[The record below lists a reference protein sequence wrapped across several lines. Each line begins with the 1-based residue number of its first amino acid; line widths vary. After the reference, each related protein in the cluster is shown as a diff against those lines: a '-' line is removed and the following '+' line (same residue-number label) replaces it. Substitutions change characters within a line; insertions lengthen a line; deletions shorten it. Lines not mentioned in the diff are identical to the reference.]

1 VDKILNE
8 DVVLDI
14 SQVALR
20 LKKAKSTV
28 SSEMTRHP
36 ENLPSWFK
44 LPGSRRPLWLS
55 STVTEFLLTAA
66 ARAGATPRDK
76 R

>member
-1 VDKILNE
+1 MNKILNE
-8 DVVLDI
+8 DEVLDI

-28 SSEMTRHP
+28 ASEMTRHP
-36 ENLPSWFK
+36 GNLPSWFK
-44 LPGSRRPLWLS
+44 LPGSRRPLWLA
-55 STVTEFLLTAA
+55 STVNAFLLAAA
-66 ARAGATPRDK
+66 ARAGATAGDK